1 MSEGGEATPR
11 VYLAGPDIYHPRA
24 EEIAANKKSIC
35 ERYGLEGVTPM
46 DIEGGRTHSG
56 SADDGLEIYRAA
68 RIMIAGCDA
77 LIANMTPFRGP
88 GIDAATALEM
98 GVMAGYGRPIVGYSL
113 DTQIYKDRLAH
124 LFQEIEED
132 LIENGSGLATRDGL
146 SVEDFGLL
154 DTAVIAGAAMTAG
167 APIAEDFEAAV
178 RWMRR
183 LLRPA

>member
-1 MSEGGEATPR
+1 MSEGGEANPH

-24 EEIAANKKSIC
+24 AEIAANKKSIC
-35 ERYGLEGVTPM
+35 ERYGIEGVTPL
-46 DIEGGRTHSG
+46 DIDGGRAHSG
-56 SADDGLEIYRAA
+56 SADDGLGIYRAA

-98 GVMAGYGRPIVGYSL
+98 GLMAGYGRPVVGYSL
-113 DTQIYKDRLAH
+113 DSQIYKDRLAL
-124 LFQEIEED
+124 LFQEIDED
-132 LIENGSGLATRDGL
+132 LVKSGAGLASRDGL
-146 SVEDFGLL
+146 SVEDFGLA
-154 DTAVIAGAAMTAG
+154 DSAITAGAALTAG

-178 RWMRR
+178 RWLRR